1 MAFAGKILRCA
12 QDDKSGGDKGGG
24 GEGEDGEGGD
34 GEGGDGKRGD
44 GKGGGDKGGD
54 GEVSTVVG
62 AHRSVFRSLPGGVI
76 ARGTPRRC
84 GGRVFRQSRH

>member
-1 MAFAGKILRCA
+1 MLSDKEGGVAFAGKILRCA
-12 QDDKSGGDKGGG
+12 QDDKSGGGESGGG
-24 GEGEDGEGGD
+24 
-34 GEGGDGKRGD
+34 
-44 GKGGGDKGGD
+44 KGGD

>member
-1 MAFAGKILRCA
+1 MEGHDKGGWGALVGKILRCA
-12 QDDKSGGDKGGG
+12 QDDKRGGG
-24 GEGEDGEGGD
+24 KGE
-34 GEGGDGKRGD
+34 
-44 GKGGGDKGGD
+44 GDKGGD